1 MPEPTLSLNLQEPD
15 STRSSPEVLP
25 PKAKATSKTKTA
37 LEPPARPQEAR
48 ELQQPQETQDLQDP
62 EPDQAQ
68 EQEQVL
74 LDA

>member
-1 MPEPTLSLNLQEPD
+1 MPKPTFSPNLQEPD
-15 STRSSPEVLP
+15 STRSSPEVLL
-25 PKAKATSKTKTA
+25 PKAKATLKTKTA
-37 LEPPARPQEAR
+37 LEPPARLPEAR

>member
-1 MPEPTLSLNLQEPD
+1 MTKPTSSLNLQEPD
-15 STRSSPEVLP
+15 STKSSPEVLP
-25 PKAKATSKTKTA
+25 PEAKVTSKTKTA

-62 EPDQAQ
+62 EPVQAQ

>member
-1 MPEPTLSLNLQEPD
+1 M
-15 STRSSPEVLP
+15 
-25 PKAKATSKTKTA
+25 KTA